1 MGKHDK
7 TIPQS
12 DKTIPQ
18 SSEEFYRNRI
28 ERLEAENADLKDRLA
43 FSQETI
49 CKLQE
54 QCSRM
59 SKWASEIEAGAD
71 DKITELEAENAK
83 LRGKIVKLVEN
94 YV

>member
-7 TIPQS
+7 TIEA
-12 DKTIPQ
+12 
-18 SSEEFYRNRI
+18 SSEEFVRNENKALRKK
-28 ERLEAENADLKDRLA
+28 LAEKDA
-43 FSQETI
+43 EMTFANETI
-49 CKLQE
+49 KKLQE

-59 SKWASEIEAGAD
+59 SKWASEIEANAE
-71 DKITELEAENAK
+71 DKITELEAENVK

>member
-7 TIPQS
+7 RDAVIAH
-12 DKTIPQ
+12 
-18 SSEEFYRNRI
+18 SSEEFLKNRI
-28 ERLEAENADLKDRLA
+28 ARLENENSELKNRLA

-49 CKLQE
+49 TKLQE
-54 QCSRM
+54 QCGKM
-59 SKWASEIEAGAD
+59 SKWASEIEANGE

-83 LRGKIVKLVEN
+83 LRGKIVRLVEA

>member
-7 TIPQS
+7 AIMP
-12 DKTIPQ
+12 

-28 ERLEAENADLKDRLA
+28 ERLEAENAELKNKVV

-54 QCSRM
+54 QCGRM
-59 SKWASEIEAGAD
+59 SKWASEIEANAND
-71 DKITELEAENAK
+71 AVDALKAENAELK
-83 LRGKIVKLVEN
+83 EKIVKLVSD

>member
-7 TIPQS
+7 HIEL
-12 DKTIPQ
+12 
-18 SSEEFYRNRI
+18 SSEEFAKN
-28 ERLEAENADLKDRLA
+28 ENAALRKKLAEKDAELTFA
-43 FSQETI
+43 NDTI
-49 CKLQE
+49 KKLQE
-54 QCSRM
+54 QCGRM